1 MSQYVEESLSVN
13 LFSNAVKFGE
23 NNVAHQSR
31 PTSKINVKGH
41 AGSETASSTQSTN
54 FNNSQDLSPK
64 QLEERD
70 SESEY
75 RSTETTD
82 GHSASPPAI
91 CSLCTECRRFE
102 RSVVLIPCGHL
113 VLCDRCA
120 WRTLNC
126 PVCHSQVL
134 RLLRSFQA

>member
-1 MSQYVEESLSVN
+1 MEEENLSVN

-23 NNVAHQSR
+23 NNVAHQIQPASE
-31 PTSKINVKGH
+31 INVETH
-41 AGSETASSTQSTN
+41 AGSETAFSTQSTN

-64 QLEERD
+64 DLEDRD
-70 SESEY
+70 NESEY
-75 RSTETTD
+75 RSTDTADE
-82 GHSASPPAI
+82 HSASRPAI
-91 CSLCTECRRFE
+91 SSLCTKCGRFE

-120 WRTLNC
+120 WRALNC